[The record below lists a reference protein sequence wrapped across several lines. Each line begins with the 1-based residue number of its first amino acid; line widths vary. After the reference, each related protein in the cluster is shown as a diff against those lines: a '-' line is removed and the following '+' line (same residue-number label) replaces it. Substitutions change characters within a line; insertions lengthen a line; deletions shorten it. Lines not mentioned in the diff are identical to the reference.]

1 MKGHW
6 PSPRYS
12 KGGASGSGAR
22 WRGSCRR
29 ERARRGCPAV
39 FNRSHTR
46 RPIKTL
52 AFGTL
57 LSLAVAGGAQAQSQT
72 AYDSANCNAS
82 FLRNCTDGGNSDAP
96 LPLLG
101 ASPLALAAL
110 GAAAYMRRRRRLKA
124 VASAA

>member
-1 MKGHW
+1 M
-6 PSPRYS
+6 RL
-12 KGGASGSGAR
+12 
-22 WRGSCRR
+22 
-29 ERARRGCPAV
+29 
-39 FNRSHTR
+39 
-46 RPIKTL
+46 IKIVTL
-52 AFGTL
+52 GTL
-57 LSLAVAGGAQAQSQT
+57 LSLAIAGGAQAQSET

-124 VASAA
+124 AASAA